1 MSVEILKM
9 RVKAM
14 LHVRLWQQVYDLC
27 YKMRDYSSKCAAVW
41 KELRVL
47 VAGFQPPN
55 MTSQEDKVAVGRVRM
70 GVESTMMSRFGRV
83 GVRVV
88 YPGPQI

>member
-27 YKMRDYSSKCAAVW
+27 YRMRDYSSKRAAVW
-41 KELRVL
+41 KELRVP
-47 VAGFQPPN
+47 VTGFQPPN
-55 MTSQEDKVAVGRVRM
+55 MTIKEDKGCCW
-70 GVESTMMSRFGRV
+70 SRENGSGKHDDVKVWTR
-83 GVRVV
+83 
-88 YPGPQI
+88 